1 MFSSEIKS
9 YYGCISSWV
18 NLLIFLG
25 NFTQV
30 ILLNIRV
37 IVGANFTQYFESR
50 LLNIFCSDTLILL
63 YYLLLDK
70 HWDTVCANIFHLR
83 YSLKGHTVAV
93 GVRGSEETP
102 LLERNFEIIKIGLYS
117 SPISYF
123 VLEREL
129 KFVWNWTIFP
139 YLTLLLRYLGL
150 VQTSFLCQVK
160 SNYIS

>member
-25 NFTQV
+25 
-30 ILLNIRV
+30 
-37 IVGANFTQYFESR
+37 NFTQYFESR

-150 VQTSFLCQVK
+150 VQTSFLCRVK
-160 SNYIS
+160 SNYISSIHHKSNVWRQSWII

>member
-70 HWDTVCANIFHLR
+70 H
-83 YSLKGHTVAV
+83 
-93 GVRGSEETP
+93 
-102 LLERNFEIIKIGLYS
+102 
-117 SPISYF
+117 
-123 VLEREL
+123 
-129 KFVWNWTIFP
+129 
-139 YLTLLLRYLGL
+139 
-150 VQTSFLCQVK
+150 
-160 SNYIS
+160 